1 MDPQKWSQS
10 SLKFVR
16 ARVDDVLPETCSHR
30 LDSPREGLSVSSKP
44 LGALSVRSGCGSLG
58 KSAQGGRYMATGD
71 CFGAP
76 ESKDRQAQELGSK
89 DRDLQ
94 FYGVNHLALHCAV
107 RK

>member
-1 MDPQKWSQS
+1 
-10 SLKFVR
+10 
-16 ARVDDVLPETCSHR
+16 
-30 LDSPREGLSVSSKP
+30 
-44 LGALSVRSGCGSLG
+44 
-58 KSAQGGRYMATGD
+58 MATRD